1 MNRIPKDKSLMKT
14 ISWKT
19 KGGDYKFIK
28 VKIQDVWFFIDSWS
42 WKENKKEETNI
53 ILFSRLETCCW
64 SKPWSCTDS
73 CSTDL
78 WTDGSSRMNASFHFS
93 SFSRLEETKERK
105 EKEMKTKACD
115 SKDILC
121 IHCLFLSF
129 LINGNRSLSKNAFSS
144 RNSSRFTFTFCS
156 TLSSSFLSLQGFV
169 MPRSFLYNGWTG
181 AES

>member
-1 MNRIPKDKSLMKT
+1 MTNCSL
-14 ISWKT
+14 IHS
-19 KGGDYKFIK
+19 
-28 VKIQDVWFFIDSWS
+28 SS
-42 WKENKKEETNI
+42 
-53 ILFSRLETCCW
+53 W

-144 RNSSRFTFTFCS
+144 RNSSRFTICWMDGRCS
-156 TLSSSFLSLQGFV
+156 AHRSMNRFPDDETTIGSHRPLGRNCRRTLLTQLTDRF
-169 MPRSFLYNGWTG
+169 
-181 AES
+181 